1 VPLDPDRGPAPEKLP
16 KPVRNSRRRYEW
28 KLETYWFKSLAYP
41 FRAWRLLLGLAVV
54 QSATLA
60 WLALLLPRLQGVGT
74 EPSVLEPM
82 SLALFGIL
90 VVTYTVGLLDCVL
103 SSAGDGEYRVFRIPG
118 PDLGAVGT
126 ASWFVCFLAGPIVP
140 AVIAVEYWARCGDPD
155 VIDWTILV
163 ELAAVTFGYWLLQIL
178 AAREEGKLLADPAA
192 VAMLTFRMGP
202 RALLAAVGAPVMV
215 FVYFRMATFGLARF
229 HVAGPFGLFWL
240 VVVQFAGMFGAIFL
254 LRVLG
259 VWSYRSRPAKP
270 EPPIVPESESPADSE
285 KEP

>member
-1 VPLDPDRGPAPEKLP
+1 VPLDPERGPPPEKLP
-16 KPVRNSRRRYEW
+16 RPVRTSRRRYEW
-28 KLETYWFKSLAYP
+28 KLETHWIKSLVYP
-41 FRAWRLLLGLAVV
+41 FRAWRLLLALAVV

-60 WLALLLPRLQGVGT
+60 WLASLLPRLEGVGT

-82 SLALFGIL
+82 SLALVAML
-90 VVTYTVGLLDCVL
+90 VAAYTIGLLDCVL
-103 SSAGDGEYRVFRIPG
+103 ASAGDGEYRVFRIPG
-118 PDLGAVGT
+118 PDLGAVGM

-140 AVIAVEYWARCGDPD
+140 AVIAFEYWARCGDPD
-155 VIDWTILV
+155 IIDWTILV

-178 AAREEGKLLADPAA
+178 AAREEGKFLADPAA
-192 VAMLTFRMGP
+192 VATLVFRMGP

-240 VVVQFAGMFGAIFL
+240 VVVQFTGMFGAIVL

-259 VWSYRSRPAKP
+259 VWSYRSRPARP
-270 EPPIVPESESPADSE
+270 EPPIVPVSEPAPDSE